1 MPDRTPPA
9 LTRPHHSAL
18 TTHTP
23 TGPLPGG
30 TAVRSAVIRPRSCRT
45 GLACPGEMVAALTV
59 ALLLSGGGGFAVAA
73 GPTVEY
79 ALGLAPV
86 QSGIDYDRPAADAAA
101 NATIKMEVQGGLNA
115 WVVRG
120 PGGEVLRAFAD
131 TNSDRVVDRWSYFK
145 DGVEVYRDIDTDFD
159 SKPDQCRWLNGG
171 GSRWG
176 VDADGNGRLD
186 SWKFLSAEEATAEI
200 VAAIRDRD
208 AAAFARLLPSKADL
222 EAAGFAEPLLSGLF
236 GRAAAADKAFRGL
249 VAGKPALAPE
259 ARWNNMLAAQP
270 GVLPAGADGVTKD
283 VQAYD
288 NVVALVEAAG
298 EGRGGQVYVG
308 SLVRFG
314 NVWRP
319 IDAPHLPGAD
329 GEIAEPSGFF
339 TPRVGA
345 DVADGGM
352 PPEDERIKPLLTK
365 LRDVEGRLA
374 AASPADRSALAAE
387 QVKLLETI
395 VAEADP
401 AQRGFWT
408 RQMVETVAASV
419 QDGSLPDGI
428 ALLEQIQ
435 GRLRDDPALSAFLA
449 FRLAS
454 SRYAAAV
461 QQPGADVTKIQ
472 AAWLEELAAFVEQH
486 PDAPDAAEAL
496 LQLGIADE
504 FEGREKEALGRYAAI
519 VDRFPDAPAARKA
532 RGAARRLE
540 SVGKAL
546 SLSGTAIDGRA
557 VSLKEMRGAP
567 VLVHYWATWCE
578 PCKVDI
584 AQIRELYA
592 KYGPKRFGVVGI
604 CLDTD
609 KQQLARYLAAKP
621 IPWPQLHEA
630 GGLDGP
636 LAQELGVL
644 TLPTMLLLDADGK
657 VVDRNLV
664 ITDLEKKLDE
674 MMGGK

>member
-1 MPDRTPPA
+1 MLALLHPALARPRVSAMLVPPPA
-9 LTRPHHSAL
+9 P
-18 TTHTP
+18 
-23 TGPLPGG
+23 
-30 TAVRSAVIRPRSCRT
+30 
-45 GLACPGEMVAALTV
+45 
-59 ALLLSGGGGFAVAA
+59 ALLAGLLCCATGSLAAAA
-73 GPTVEY
+73 GPTVDY

-86 QSGIDYDRPAADAAA
+86 QKGIDYDRPAADAAA
-101 NATIKMEVQGGLNA
+101 NASIKMEVQGGLNA

-131 TNSDRVVDRWSYFK
+131 TNGDRVVDRWSYFK

-186 SWKFLSAEEATAEI
+186 SWKVLSAEEATAEI

-208 AAAFARLLPSKADL
+208 AAAFTRLLPTKADL
-222 EAAGFAEPLLSGLF
+222 EAAGFAEPMLSGLA
-236 GRAAAADKAFRGL
+236 GRAAAADKAFRTMVG
-249 VAGKPALAPE
+249 GKPALAAE
-259 ARWNNMLAAQP
+259 ARWNNMLASQP
-270 GVLPAGADGVTKD
+270 GVLPEGADGVTKD
-283 VQAYD
+283 VHAYD
-288 NVVALVEAAG
+288 NVVALVESAG
-298 EGRGGQVYVG
+298 EGRGGQIYIG

-314 NVWRP
+314 DVWRP
-319 IDAPHLPGAD
+319 IDAPQLPGTD

-339 TPRVGA
+339 TPRVGGEGP
-345 DVADGGM
+345 DGAM

-365 LRDVEGRLA
+365 LRDVEARMA
-374 AASPADRSALAAE
+374 AAAPADRPPLAAE

-395 VAEADP
+395 VTEADP

-408 RQMVETVAASV
+408 RQLVETIAASV

-428 ALLEQIQ
+428 AALEKLQ
-435 GRLRDDPALSAFLA
+435 GQLRDDAPLTAFLA

-461 QQPGADVTKIQ
+461 QQPGADVAKIQ

-486 PDAPDAAEAL
+486 PEAPDAAEAL

-504 FEGREKEALGRYAAI
+504 FEGREKEALERYAAI
-519 VDRFPDAPAARKA
+519 TARFPDAAAARKA
-532 RGAARRLE
+532 RGASRRLE

-546 SLSGTAIDGRA
+546 SLSGTALDGRA

-584 AQIRELYA
+584 AQIRELHA

-664 ITDLEKKLDE
+664 ITDLEKKLDD
-674 MMGGK
+674 MLGGK